1 MAAEDGQCLLEA
13 EVLED
18 QGCDDGKVDEA
29 QPPRGL
35 LWKRSIAA
43 VVLVAAT
50 GQEGMSP

>member
-29 QPPRGL
+29 QPRNL

-43 VVLVAAT
+43 VVMVAAT